1 MILGAAVA
9 YVEEDRRSDGG
20 TSYVVRWRLGGSRT
34 GAKQRETFGA
44 GSDAQNR
51 ARAEGFRDMVAL
63 AGEMWPEG
71 WVKGAGF
78 VRHSSGEAVAVLEAP
93 RSVEQVGL
101 EYVDQIVDCSPGQ
114 RARYKGQLRTLK
126 AVEVRGRRGP
136 YRPFDQRIDLV
147 TEDDVKAWLI
157 GWPRSPKTKANY
169 HGLLFGVF
177 TYAAERG
184 EVAKHPLTRTAPKR
198 SKIRQSQADLR
209 FLTEAE
215 FATVARSA
223 GDSADLLRVAVGTG
237 LRFGELTALWV
248 SDVDLRHRTVRVNK
262 AWKRDGEN
270 GAQDVPG
277 WLKKLVRDKHRM
289 RGHHLGNPKTPKSK
303 RTIEVSPEVAAVLAR
318 AIAGKAADDFVFVSP
333 TGLPIHHADFYE
345 RVWTPLMGTIKAK
358 GVAPFRIHDLRH
370 THVAWLIAG
379 GLPLPNI
386 QARLGHESI
395 TTTIDTYGHLMP
407 VGNELAAQ
415 IIDTAL
421 RGEEIHPAPAM
432 KLIPGGKDSEALI
445 ASGPDTGGTAVESV
459 DSLLARPK
467 LGA

>member
-1 MILGAAVA
+1 MA
-9 YVEEDRRSDGG
+9 YIEKERRSDGG
-20 TSYVVRWRLGGSRT
+20 TSFVVHWRLGGSRS

-44 GSDAQNR
+44 GADAQNR

-78 VRHSSGEAVAVLEAP
+78 VRHRSGEAVAVLEAP
-93 RSVEQVGL
+93 RSVQEVGL

-114 RARYKGQLRTLK
+114 RARYKGQIRTLK
-126 AVEVRGRRGP
+126 AVEVSGKRGR

-215 FATVARSA
+215 FATVANTA
-223 GDSADLLRVAVGTG
+223 GQSADLLRVAVGTG

-262 AWKRDGEN
+262 AWKRDGED

-289 RGHHLGNPKTPKSK
+289 RSHHLGNPKTPKSK

-318 AIAGKAADDFVFVSP
+318 AVASKAADDFVFVSP

-345 RVWTPLMGTIKAK
+345 RVWTPLMGAIKAE

-370 THVAWLIAG
+370 THVSWLIAG

-407 VGNELAAQ
+407 VGNELAAH

-432 KLIPGGKDSEALI
+432 KLIPGGSMGGASQEAVP
-445 ASGPDTGGTAVESV
+445 SSVWRKSGTAS
-459 DSLLARPK
+459 
-467 LGA
+467 